1 LIVHNQY
8 SRPSG
13 EENAVRALADLLTR
27 RGNEVSW
34 FLKSS
39 ADIPDTLA
47 GKAGAFFSGIFSA
60 KARAQM
66 AQRLGEGESPD
77 IVQVQN
83 LFPLFS
89 PSILKPCR
97 QRRLPVV
104 MRCPNYRI
112 FCPNGLHL
120 SHGQLCERCLGG
132 NEWWC
137 ALRNCTDNVPK
148 SIGYALRG
156 MWARRSRAFLDNVT
170 VFVVL
175 SEFQRQ
181 RFIAGGI
188 PAQRIALL
196 YNLAPEGGAETACQ
210 PGQGQS
216 ISIVGRL
223 SPEKGLD
230 QFVKAA
236 RALPEQFFEVA
247 GDYSDM
253 PELVRNAPPN
263 VKFHGF
269 LAGKELDEFY
279 CRTKIYVSCSV
290 CFEGFPNV
298 ITKAMIGAK
307 PVIAPRIGS
316 LPEIVT
322 DNETGLLYEPGNVRE
337 LVEKIRALCNR
348 PDLCAA
354 MGAAG
359 RHKAQTQYGQE
370 NVYGQLIALYSQAI
384 ELARRDT

>member
-1 LIVHNQY
+1 
-8 SRPSG
+8 
-13 EENAVRALADLLTR
+13 
-27 RGNEVSW
+27 
-34 FLKSS
+34 
-39 ADIPDTLA
+39 
-47 GKAGAFFSGIFSA
+47 
-60 KARAQM
+60 M
-66 AQRLGEGESPD
+66 AQRLGEEKSLD

-120 SHGQLCERCLGG
+120 VRGQLCERCVGG
-132 NEWWC
+132 KEWWC
-137 ALRNCTDNVPK
+137 ALRNCMNSEPK

-188 PAQRIALL
+188 PAERIALL
-196 YNLAPEGGAETACQ
+196 YNLAPEGGAETACR

-216 ISIVGRL
+216 ISMVGRL

-230 QFVKAA
+230 QFVEAA
-236 RALPEQFFEVA
+236 RALPGQTFEVA
-247 GDYSDM
+247 GDYRDM
-253 PELVRNAPPN
+253 PDLVRGAPPN

-279 CRTKIYVSCSV
+279 CRTKIHVSCSV

-298 ITKAMIGAK
+298 IAKAMIGAK

-316 LPEIVT
+316 LPEIVA
-322 DNETGLLYEPGNVRE
+322 DNQTGLLYEPGNVPE
-337 LVEKIRALCNR
+337 LVEKIRTLCSR
-348 PDLCAA
+348 PDLCASL
-354 MGAAG
+354 GAAG
-359 RHKAQTQYGQE
+359 RLKAQTQYGPDH
-370 NVYGQLIALYSQAI
+370 VYDQLMAVYSQAI